1 MIDPTFRNNNR
12 LLVHLFKAGEN
23 NPVRNSFDKYYI
35 PLVKMTYF
43 YALIK
48 NESFLMKPWKANQA
62 RMKNLSKYQER
73 MIIQQELISNH
84 F

>member
-48 NESFLMKPWKANQA
+48 NESFLMK
-62 RMKNLSKYQER
+62 L
-73 MIIQQELISNH
+73 
-84 F
+84 